1 MVYSSRLRSRRH
13 DAQPEVV
20 LIPGQRTMDGIIRAG
35 ALVALAD
42 GAVDPSE
49 RRALIGF
56 LRRTGLLARYG
67 RRNTL
72 ELLDQA
78 TTRQSADHLAALC
91 EAADA
96 LRPCAGSTA
105 SALIARAARQVMLA
119 DGVAW
124 PQELAMVRII
134 EDRLGL
140 AFC

>member
-1 MVYSSRLRSRRH
+1 
-13 DAQPEVV
+13 
-20 LIPGQRTMDGIIRAG
+20 MDGIIQAA

-42 GAVDPSE
+42 GAVDPTE
-49 RRALIGF
+49 RQALIGF
-56 LRRTGLLARYG
+56 LRRSGLLARYG
-67 RRNTL
+67 RRSTL
-72 ELLDQA
+72 GLLDQA
-78 TTRQSADHLAALC
+78 TTRPSAGHLATLC

-96 LRPCAGSTA
+96 LRHHAGSAA

-140 AFC
+140 ASC